1 MSQNHGLK
9 GLYVYIKNK
18 EFLNRMKPDFE
29 MEYSPIARFTNLTIK
44 KSFGGLNYRQNF
56 NLKQRNTF

>member
-44 KSFGGLNYRQNF
+44 KKVSAALITD
-56 NLKQRNTF
+56 KISI